1 MFYVLQA
8 CIFVPIVWGGIA
20 DGQDPGA
27 MVLLGFFFAY
37 GFTLLLCLLLD
48 GIRLLT
54 APLRRAASSR
64 ALTRQDANR
73 APISRALSV
82 AAGARAVDLA
92 GEVLKVGARGVTFSA
107 ADHDKAAKARRHR
120 GATRGFSW
128 E

>member
-1 MFYVLQA
+1 MTAMFYVLQA

-82 AAGARAVDLA
+82 AAGRERQN
-92 GEVLKVGARGVTFSA
+92 GHE
-107 ADHDKAAKARRHR
+107 
-120 GATRGFSW
+120 
-128 E
+128 